1 MNIKFERSPNRMDR
15 NGYRP
20 VIIVN
25 HITEGNFSGAK
36 GWLKN
41 PQAEVSSHYITGRD
55 GQVVQLVDLKDA
67 SWCNGTTTNP
77 NDNRYWGKAKNPLVL
92 KHKSNANYYTV
103 TIEHEGW
110 SATTKGALTE
120 AQYKTTLELHKHI
133 INEVHRIWGHYI
145 PITRDNI
152 SGHFEINPITKPNC
166 PGKQFPFDRLIKDLK
181 AWNYGKGEVKEPRLS
196 TEDFIKEIKDDVIHY
211 AKNIFPSVTLAQA
224 ILESDSGNSELAK
237 KANNL
242 FGIKAKQDDW
252 NGNVYKKVTKEFSN
266 GKFIDIT
273 ANFREYAAWKSS
285 IFDHDRFFVT
295 PKWRE
300 EHYKQVINAKTPEEQ
315 CKALK
320 DRGYATD
327 PTYDKKLIEV
337 IEKYNLKQ
345 FDKLAEKVDDEVK
358 LATDE
363 REILVDDKKDIYVVA
378 YKNDGDLANALALY
392 NALRVD
398 QKYLQAGNP
407 PAIFKGTNIIQVG
420 GGEIPNATVKLVGK
434 NRTETLNEVS
444 RYIEKLEKE
453 NK

>member
-1 MNIKFERSPNRMDR
+1 MVIKFENSPNKMGR

-25 HITEGNFSGAK
+25 HITEGSYISATNWLRSPFSG
-36 GWLKN
+36 
-41 PQAEVSSHYITGRD
+41 VSSHFVTSRE
-55 GQVVQLVDLKDA
+55 GQVAQLVDLKDA
-67 SWCNGTTTNP
+67 SWCNGTTNNP

-120 AQYKTTLELHKHI
+120 AQYKITLELHKHI

-166 PGKQFPFDRLIKDLK
+166 PGRLFPFDRLIKDLK
-181 AWNYGKGEVKEPRLS
+181 AWNYGKGEAKEPILS

-211 AKNIFPSVTLAQA
+211 AKNLLPSVTLAQA
-224 ILESDSGNSELAK
+224 IVESDSGNSELAK

-242 FGIKAKQDDW
+242 FGIKAKRDDW
-252 NGNVYKKVTKEFSN
+252 NGNIYKKVTKEFSK
-266 GKFIDIT
+266 GKFIDVT
-273 ANFREYAAWKSS
+273 ANFREYAEWKSS

-295 PKWRE
+295 PNWRE
-300 EHYKQVINAKTPEEQ
+300 EHYAQVLNAKTPEEQ

-327 PTYDKKLIEV
+327 PNYNTKLMEV
-337 IEKYNLKQ
+337 IKKYNLKQ
-345 FDKLAEKVDDEVK
+345 YDEKFKTDEEVQLAS
-358 LATDE
+358 DE
-363 REILVDDKKDIYVVA
+363 REIEIADKENIYVVA

-398 QKYLQAGNP
+398 KKYLQAGTP
-407 PAIFKGTNIIQVG
+407 PAIFNGTNIIQVG
-420 GGEIPNATVKLVGK
+420 GGDIPNATVKLVGK
-434 NRTETLNEVS
+434 NRSETLNEVS
-444 RYIEKLEKE
+444 KYIENINKE
-453 NK
+453 G